1 MLACAKAALITFVWP
16 FFTVYL
22 HMFLQIVC
30 LMGCVTTLI
39 TFVGSF
45 SSPSPMLNHMFIQ
58 ICSMWRSKLTQVK
71 FLQFVIIVDCSRR
84 CGQEFVIFVG
94 PFMCCPVFFQ
104 LFCINKCVFTLYA
117 FERHVFPLTDRFVSK
132 QIPTLDGIETETE
145 STKKTRFESQKVKV
159 DIQLLPCSEWI
170 KNS

>member
-1 MLACAKAALITFVWP
+1 
-16 FFTVYL
+16 
-22 HMFLQIVC
+22 
-30 LMGCVTTLI
+30 
-39 TFVGSF
+39 
-45 SSPSPMLNHMFIQ
+45 
-58 ICSMWRSKLTQVK
+58 
-71 FLQFVIIVDCSRR
+71 
-84 CGQEFVIFVG
+84 
-94 PFMCCPVFFQ
+94 MCCPVFFQ

-159 DIQLLPCSEWI
+159 DIQLNPCSERI